1 MIEGLTW
8 EGVAMVIVIS
18 ALAAGSITETVKKA
32 IQQGVIE
39 RTGDKPWWRGTIL
52 RVVSVISGASF
63 GWLMLPEMPTMGL
76 ILGIGSGSVTTEAVG
91 LGQRMLRKKNGGG
104 KARGGKPR
112 VQVTTDFVE
121 GGQTEF
127 RRAIKEEDLK

>member
-52 RVVSVISGASF
+52 RVVSVVSGEAF

-91 LGQRMLRKKNGGG
+91 LVQRRMRRK
-104 KARGGKPR
+104 
-112 VQVTTDFVE
+112 
-121 GGQTEF
+121 
-127 RRAIKEEDLK
+127 RRKRRKRRIFF